1 MLRQEFKQTQIS
13 IFHDVDMVEAYIF
26 YSSLALSGMGFV
38 ALVLSILFR
47 LKTRK
52 INSLST
58 NLLANNFS
66 KTFQI
71 LDPYGKKI
79 RVIHKLLSLL
89 PLLLIIFL
97 LVFLIALLEIIQYG
111 LFLTFLIVIA
121 GLNLLLMDVF
131 SEVYQDANI
140 FIKAIDAKADVGV
153 GDVKA
158 FQVLKNAIPKL
169 SNYHLILSIFFFILA
184 FTIGYIWSS
193 LLWLFGYLVN
203 LILEIGAPTG
213 FFAYAVVT
221 VVFVSIVAIIQI
233 LVNRA
238 KNKFL
243 MNITETP
250 TFRE

>member
-1 MLRQEFKQTQIS
+1 
-13 IFHDVDMVEAYIF
+13 MVETYIF
-26 YSSLALSGMGFV
+26 YSSLALSGMGCI
-38 ALVLSILFR
+38 ALALSILFR
-47 LKTRK
+47 LKSRK

-66 KTFQI
+66 KTFKI
-71 LDPYGKKI
+71 LDPYGEKT
-79 RVIHKLLSLL
+79 RVIHRLLSLL
-89 PLLLIIFL
+89 PLLLTVFL

-111 LFLTFLIVIA
+111 LFLSFLIVIA
-121 GLNLLLMDVF
+121 GLNLLLIDVF

-158 FQVLKNAIPKL
+158 FQILKNAIPKL
-169 SNYHLILSIFFFILA
+169 SNYHLILSISFFILA

-213 FFAYAVVT
+213 FIAYAVVT
-221 VVFVSIVAIIQI
+221 IIFVSIVAIIQI
-233 LVNRA
+233 LVNRV

-243 MNITETP
+243 TSIIETP
-250 TFRE
+250 SLGE